1 MSQNNLLQV
10 VTMDDLLYLLGNGK
24 NKIIVLSLV
33 LPKSDETIKKKI
45 KKFIKKKS
53 EIYNSVLFL
62 YYIVKN
68 EDFDKIS
75 LITKN
80 KLEYPKM
87 CHIYNKTDLL
97 LEVASIDNIEIL
109 ESSFQ
114 KVDTHYKKFKYVEE
128 PKLVKENKHD
138 EHEHSEE
145 ITDEHETKN
154 PIVDK
159 KKYAEKLELLKKYV
173 DDYNV
178 DFFKDCQKRKKDE
191 EKHEKHKKK

>member
-10 VTMDDLLYLLGNGK
+10 ITMDDLLYLLGNGK

-53 EIYNSVLFL
+53 ELYNNVLFL

-68 EDFDKIS
+68 EDFEKIS

-87 CHIYNKTDLL
+87 CHIYNKTELL
-97 LEVASIDNIEIL
+97 LEVASIDNMEIL

-114 KVDTHYKKFKYVEE
+114 KVDSHYKKFRYIEE
-128 PKLVKENKHD
+128 QKIEKDDKHD
-138 EHEHSEE
+138 YHSEE
-145 ITDEHETKN
+145 IIEEHDTKN

-191 EKHEKHKKK
+191 EKYEKHKKK